1 MFHHALALALLVAA
15 TAPAATA
22 QKIPSAE
29 AGVASLSFAA
39 FAAPA
44 ETVTVKPG
52 DAAWTEQILPAYAV
66 RLIDEAKNRPRPGTD
81 GVPAGTLLFGYQLST
96 GMAFCPPLDPAKPFK
111 RVQCFRDLDN
121 DGKFDAGYV
130 SGDQDA
136 DSRYFSSFLRAIM
149 AVPKYR
155 YERVSGDL
163 LPPATGRIVFVDI
176 KDGAPRF
183 QLHVDKA
190 KMVNITTCR
199 IAEPGVCDAFG
210 VRLKFSP
217 GDGGALSLTFVGA
230 ATNRSLDV
238 MNEFDP
244 LKP

>member
-1 MFHHALALALLVAA
+1 MLYRPFALAVLVAA
-15 TAPAATA
+15 MAPAATA

-29 AGVASLSFAA
+29 AGVASLTFAA
-39 FAAPA
+39 FVAPA
-44 ETVTVKPG
+44 EPVTVSPG
-52 DAAWTEQILPAYAV
+52 GVAWTERVLPEYAV
-66 RLIDEAKNRPRPGTD
+66 RLIDEAKQRPRPGTD

-96 GMAFCPPLDPAKPFK
+96 GMAYCPPLDPAKPFK

-130 SGDQDA
+130 SGDQNA
-136 DSRYFSSFLRAIM
+136 ESRYFSNFLRAIT

-163 LPPATGRIVFVDI
+163 LPSAAGSILFVDM

-183 QLHVDKA
+183 QLRVDNEKL
-190 KMVNITTCR
+190 ITITSC
-199 IAEPGVCDAFG
+199 AVTSPGVCNAYG
-210 VRLKFSP
+210 VQMQFST
-217 GDGGALSLTFVGA
+217 GDGGALSLTFDGA
-230 ATNRSLDV
+230 ATNRSLSV